1 MRAALRRILRIG
13 AVAAGVLVL
22 ILAAA
27 ILLVLVDKPLVRNI
41 VRDQLAKRTGMTVGI
56 GKLDYAL
63 FPLRVTAS
71 SLQISREN
79 AYYRLTASVARL
91 EAGGDAR
98 KLVRGQ
104 KPALETIQVDG
115 LFVRVEEKAASPEPL
130 DLKALVAQASDALA
144 WTRHL
149 ALTNAR
155 LSVALTSQ
163 EAEIEDLD
171 IALAPQGRDGS
182 VAYSIGP
189 CTIDIKDKGR
199 AAGLRG
205 ILSSSGTLRT
215 ASSPSFAGMIS
226 LGSPRITAPGIDEA
240 FDGAIIELE
249 GRFDL
254 APGEFAVTR
263 AKMAFPG
270 LLDLDATGRGKF
282 SQGVSMEAEV
292 NARIEK
298 LEDLAARF
306 GPRFPPEL
314 RGIRLQGKAELVAKS
329 HFSSSSGASKSSISG
344 TASFNGVRAEF
355 RGTRLRGNA
364 RLTGRYDL
372 ARSTKAPLSEK
383 SPPTPLLKRGVSEP
397 SEISPPSGNGGRG
410 MIVSAMEKGG
420 GGDFLDG
427 ALAFD
432 KVEVDRIFAG
442 EPLHLEVSGLLR
454 ATGTSHDPRLSIDLR
469 SNSGKTTLDKLSVG
483 GTEIRLAGT
492 ATKSAADISR
502 FDVALK
508 GVDIDSF
515 PGKRIAFDRLTLAG
529 KGRLDIAR
537 KAASVDALISGIPD
551 IAPLALRGRI
561 GTGPPPA
568 AELRLE
574 GKGLGLPAVRAL
586 ASPFIPES
594 LTGWDV
600 GGTADLT
607 LEARHPDPA
616 LGPEGWRFS
625 GAVCLAQAKFNDP
638 SFTIAGE
645 GLGPALKF
653 EGSWVTATGIS
664 FTGGLE
670 IGSGES
676 LWKTVYV
683 SWGKHPLKATFSGRY
698 DPRSGGVDGL
708 EARFLFPTIG
718 QIDVSG
724 SLHARPSPAFTL
736 KIDSRLSL
744 GPLYSLTGQAGSAQ
758 ASRMSVG
765 GTLGAS
771 ILARKT
777 DSALSVEGRLTIA
790 EAAVGFPT
798 SGTELTGVSA
808 DIPIR
813 YLSAASGTAPPEGP
827 LSEAGFLRIGEFRN
841 PVLTL
846 KPVAVSLRAGTNA
859 FAVEPLPLELFGGR
873 LELGRTEFR
882 MDPRTGAV
890 RGAGSLALRE
900 LDISKFPIPPQFK
913 LTGRV
918 RADFPRLDISSR
930 EIAVSGRGEADIFG
944 GKVVLRDLSVADP
957 FTPGRAISLNVDLV
971 DLDLKKLT
979 DEIPFGEVTGIVRGD
994 IRGLVLSYGQPARF
1008 DFRIESVPR
1017 RGFPQTF
1024 SLKAVDNLTVL
1035 SSGQQAS
1042 AGTGPFWMRFVRGFR
1057 YRKLGIVST
1066 LRNDTFTLN
1075 GTIHEGGVEYL
1086 VKKPPLFG
1094 INVVNRMPDKKISFK
1109 EMTGR
1114 LKRVGQSEK

>member
-1 MRAALRRILRIG
+1 M
-13 AVAAGVLVL
+13 
-22 ILAAA
+22 
-27 ILLVLVDKPLVRNI
+27 
-41 VRDQLAKRTGMTVGI
+41 
-56 GKLDYAL
+56 
-63 FPLRVTAS
+63 
-71 SLQISREN
+71 
-79 AYYRLTASVARL
+79 
-91 EAGGDAR
+91 
-98 KLVRGQ
+98 
-104 KPALETIQVDG
+104 
-115 LFVRVEEKAASPEPL
+115 
-130 DLKALVAQASDALA
+130 
-144 WTRHL
+144 
-149 ALTNAR
+149 
-155 LSVALTSQ
+155 
-163 EAEIEDLD
+163 
-171 IALAPQGRDGS
+171 
-182 VAYSIGP
+182 
-189 CTIDIKDKGR
+189 
-199 AAGLRG
+199 
-205 ILSSSGTLRT
+205 
-215 ASSPSFAGMIS
+215 
-226 LGSPRITAPGIDEA
+226 
-240 FDGAIIELE
+240 
-249 GRFDL
+249 
-254 APGEFAVTR
+254 
-263 AKMAFPG
+263 
-270 LLDLDATGRGKF
+270 
-282 SQGVSMEAEV
+282 
-292 NARIEK
+292 
-298 LEDLAARF
+298 
-306 GPRFPPEL
+306 
-314 RGIRLQGKAELVAKS
+314 
-329 HFSSSSGASKSSISG
+329 
-344 TASFNGVRAEF
+344 
-355 RGTRLRGNA
+355 
-364 RLTGRYDL
+364 
-372 ARSTKAPLSEK
+372 
-383 SPPTPLLKRGVSEP
+383 
-397 SEISPPSGNGGRG
+397 
-410 MIVSAMEKGG
+410 
-420 GGDFLDG
+420 
-427 ALAFD
+427 
-432 KVEVDRIFAG
+432 
-442 EPLHLEVSGLLR
+442 R

-469 SNSGKTTLDKLSVG
+469 SNSGKTTLDKISVG
-483 GTEIRLAGT
+483 GTEIRLVGT
-492 ATKSAADISR
+492 ATKDSADIPR

-508 GVDIDSF
+508 GVDIRAF
-515 PGKRIAFDRLTLAG
+515 PGKKFAFDRLALAG
-529 KGRLDIAR
+529 KAHLDVAR
-537 KAASVDALISGIPD
+537 KTASIDALVSGVPD
-551 IAPLALRGRI
+551 IAPLALTGRL
-561 GTGPPPA
+561 GTGTPPT

-594 LTGWDV
+594 LAGWDV
-600 GGTADLT
+600 GGTADLA
-607 LEARHPDPA
+607 LEARRPA
-616 LGPEGWRFS
+616 SSPEGWRFS
-625 GAVCLAQAKFNDP
+625 GAVSLAQAKFNDP

-653 EGSWVTATGIS
+653 EGSWAAATGVS

-698 DPRSGGVDGL
+698 DPGSGGVDGL

-724 SLHARPSPAFTL
+724 SLKSRPSPAFAL

-744 GPLYSLTGQAGSAQ
+744 GPLYSLTAQAESAQ
-758 ASRMSVG
+758 ASRMSVE

-771 ILARKT
+771 ILARKA
-777 DSALSVEGRLTIA
+777 DDAISVEGRLTIA
-790 EAAVGFPT
+790 DAAVGSPT

-813 YLSAASGTAPPEGP
+813 YLSAAPGTASPEGP

-846 KPVAVSLRAGTNA
+846 KPVAVSLRVGTNA
-859 FAVEPLPLELFGGR
+859 FAVEPLTLELFGGR

-890 RGAGSLALRE
+890 RGAGSFALRE

-944 GKVVLRDLSVADP
+944 GKVVLRDLAVADP

-979 DEIPFGEVTGIVRGD
+979 DEIPFGEVTGIVRGE

-1017 RGFPQTF
+1017 KGFPQTF

-1057 YRKLGIVST
+1057 YQKMGIVST

-1075 GTIHEGGVEYL
+1075 GTIHEKGVEYL

>member
-1 MRAALRRILRIG
+1 MRKALRKILRIG
-13 AVAAGVLVL
+13 AVAAAGLVL
-22 ILAAA
+22 ILAAV

-41 VRDQLAKRTGMTVGI
+41 VRDQLAKRTGMTVRI
-56 GKLDYAL
+56 GRLDYAL
-63 FPLRVTAS
+63 FPLRVTAD
-71 SLQISREN
+71 SLQISQEN

-104 KPALETIQVDG
+104 KPALETIRVDG
-115 LFVRVEEKAASPEPL
+115 LFVRVEEKAVSPEPL

-144 WTRHL
+144 RTRHL
-149 ALTNAR
+149 AVTNAR
-155 LSVALTSQ
+155 LSIALISQ
-163 EAEIEDLD
+163 EAEVNDLA
-171 IALAPQGRDGS
+171 ITLAPQGRDGI

-205 ILSSSGTLRT
+205 ILSSSGNFRT
-215 ASSPSFAGMIS
+215 ASPPSIAGMIS
-226 LGSPRITAPGIDEA
+226 LGSPRLTAPGVDEA
-240 FDGAIIELE
+240 FDGAKIEIE
-249 GRFDL
+249 GRFDF

-282 SQGVSMEAEV
+282 ARGVSVEAEV
-292 NARIEK
+292 NVRIEK
-298 LEDLAARF
+298 LENLAARF
-306 GPRFPPEL
+306 EPRFPAEYRSML
-314 RGIRLQGKAELVAKS
+314 RK
-329 HFSSSSGASKSSISG
+329 GAAGLSAKSSISV
-344 TASFNGVRAEF
+344 SNGVLKGSLSGAVAFDGIEAEF

-364 RLTGRYDL
+364 GLTGRYDL
-372 ARSTKAPLSEK
+372 ARPTEAPLSGK
-383 SPPTPLLKRGVSEP
+383 SPPKTLLKRGVSEP
-397 SEISPPSGNGGRG
+397 SEIPPPLETGRG
-410 MIVSAMEKGG
+410 
-420 GGDFLDG
+420 DFFDG
-427 ALAFD
+427 TLAFD
-432 KVEVDRIFAG
+432 KVEVDRIVAG
-442 EPLHLEVSGLLR
+442 TPLHLAVSGRLL
-454 ATGTSHDPRLSIDLR
+454 ATGSSHDPRFSIDLR
-469 SNSGKTTLDKLSVG
+469 SESGKIARGKLAIG
-483 GTEIRLAGT
+483 GTEVRIAGS
-492 ATKSAADISR
+492 ATKNAADISR
-502 FDVALK
+502 FDAALK

-529 KGRLDIAR
+529 KAHLDVAR
-537 KAASVDALISGIPD
+537 KTASVDALVSGIPD
-551 IAPLALRGRI
+551 IAPIALTGRI
-561 GTGPPPA
+561 GTGTPPA

-594 LTGWDV
+594 LAGWDI
-600 GGTADLT
+600 GGTADVS
-607 LEARHPDPA
+607 LEARSPTSS
-616 LGPEGWRFS
+616 PEGWRFS
-625 GAVCLAQAKFNDP
+625 GAVSLAQAKFNDP

-653 EGSWVTATGIS
+653 EGSWAAATGVS

-683 SWGKHPLKATFSGRY
+683 SWIKHPLKATFSGRY
-698 DPRSGGVDGL
+698 DPGSGGVDGL

-718 QIDVSG
+718 QIDLSG
-724 SLHARPSPAFTL
+724 SFHSRPYPAFAL

-744 GPLYSLTGQAGSAQ
+744 GPLYSLTAQAGSAQ
-758 ASRMSVG
+758 AGRMSVE

-771 ILARKT
+771 LLARKA
-777 DSALSVEGRLTIA
+777 DNALSVEGRLTIA
-790 EAAVGFPT
+790 DATVGFPA
-798 SGTELTGVSA
+798 SGTELAGVSA

-813 YLSAASGTAPPEGP
+813 CLSAASRTAPPEGP

-846 KPVAVSLRAGTNA
+846 KPVAVSLLVGTNA
-859 FAVEPLPLELFGGR
+859 FAVEPLALELFGGR

-882 MDPRTGAV
+882 LDPLTGAV

-918 RADFPRLDISSR
+918 RADFPRLDINAR

-944 GKVVLRDLSVADP
+944 GKVVLRDLTVADP

-1017 RGFPQTF
+1017 KGFPQTF

-1086 VKKPPLFG
+1086 VKKPPFFG